1 MKIGL
6 ISITRRS
13 EGAIRPFIGELS
25 LAGISVAERQLDF
38 AISLGCERVIC
49 IAQSFERGISSLQ
62 RRADAAGVKFNAIAG
77 PRALLGL
84 IGTTDQ
90 LLVIAEGLLPDRDIA
105 QEYLAAGDTVLVL
118 PVEAGIA
125 VGFERIDLNHSW
137 AGVVSLQ
144 GRLVERLSQLPPDC
158 DAVSALLRI
167 ALQGHVAERA
177 LPESVLVDRHWV
189 LVGNEGQLAE
199 LEAEWLRRH
208 VGSSGIVSPGRTLA
222 NALVR
227 SFGPRLL
234 DKGWSG
240 FAIGCAGVGL
250 ALAALVVA
258 WFGPAIP
265 AILLC
270 GTAWFIAESGAS
282 LALLSRAGLG
292 QSRARSDFGSVAQI
306 SIDVLL
312 WAVLS
317 IGLMGG
323 AEDRVFAPFAM
334 LAVLHLASR
343 TIKADWT
350 DLSGDR
356 LLLAVILAIAGWFR
370 ELLFAI
376 EVITVIVLVLLL
388 RSAIAEKRI
397 TRA

>member
-6 ISITRRS
+6 TSITRRS

-125 VGFERIDLNHSW
+125 VGFERIDLNHAW

-199 LEAEWLRRH
+199 
-208 VGSSGIVSPGRTLA
+208 
-222 NALVR
+222 
-227 SFGPRLL
+227 
-234 DKGWSG
+234 
-240 FAIGCAGVGL
+240 
-250 ALAALVVA
+250 
-258 WFGPAIP
+258 
-265 AILLC
+265 
-270 GTAWFIAESGAS
+270 
-282 LALLSRAGLG
+282 
-292 QSRARSDFGSVAQI
+292 
-306 SIDVLL
+306 
-312 WAVLS
+312 
-317 IGLMGG
+317 
-323 AEDRVFAPFAM
+323 
-334 LAVLHLASR
+334 
-343 TIKADWT
+343 
-350 DLSGDR
+350 
-356 LLLAVILAIAGWFR
+356 
-370 ELLFAI
+370 
-376 EVITVIVLVLLL
+376 
-388 RSAIAEKRI
+388 
-397 TRA
+397 

>member
-1 MKIGL
+1 M
-6 ISITRRS
+6 
-13 EGAIRPFIGELS
+13 
-25 LAGISVAERQLDF
+25 
-38 AISLGCERVIC
+38 
-49 IAQSFERGISSLQ
+49 
-62 RRADAAGVKFNAIAG
+62 
-77 PRALLGL
+77 
-84 IGTTDQ
+84 
-90 LLVIAEGLLPDRDIA
+90 
-105 QEYLAAGDTVLVL
+105 
-118 PVEAGIA
+118 
-125 VGFERIDLNHSW
+125 
-137 AGVVSLQ
+137 
-144 GRLVERLSQLPPDC
+144 
-158 DAVSALLRI
+158 
-167 ALQGHVAERA
+167 
-177 LPESVLVDRHWV
+177 
-189 LVGNEGQLAE
+189 
-199 LEAEWLRRH
+199 
-208 VGSSGIVSPGRTLA
+208 
-222 NALVR
+222 
-227 SFGPRLL
+227 
-234 DKGWSG
+234 
-240 FAIGCAGVGL
+240 
-250 ALAALVVA
+250 A

-282 LALLSRAGLG
+282 LALLYRAGLG